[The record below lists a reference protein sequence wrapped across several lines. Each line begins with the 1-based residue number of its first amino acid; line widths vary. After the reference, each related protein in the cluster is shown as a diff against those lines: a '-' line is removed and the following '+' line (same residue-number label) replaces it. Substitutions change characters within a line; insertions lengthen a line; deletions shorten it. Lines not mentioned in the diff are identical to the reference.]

1 MADQYEIRVAGTFDM
16 AMLDE
21 FAEFTAAV
29 RPSET
34 VIRGDIRDQAELH
47 GVLDRLHRFGLELIE
62 VRRESDASS

>member
-1 MADQYEIRVAGTFDM
+1 MADRYEIRVAGTFDV

-47 GVLDRLHRFGLELIE
+47 GVLDRLQRFGLELIE
-62 VRRESDASS
+62 VKRDESSAA